1 MDTAPD
7 HTYLPNYFSPK
18 RRFANILTLITMKN
32 IIYLLCLMIS
42 IPVSAQIAKCQ
53 SSKTIKC
60 LYKKP
65 KQAKKYERFQDAFS
79 EWIADHPLKK
89 DDVLKYHTGAIKYI
103 APNDVYDAVFDY
115 EIGPLDLH
123 QCADAAMYL
132 WASYNYS
139 NGPEFYERLVFNG
152 ADGTEYNYLG
162 YLETSGKEDNC
173 KTFRRW
179 LDLVWTYANT
189 WSISEYNLV
198 SVPIWDIQ
206 PGDVLIVGGFPGHAV
221 SVVDV
226 LLDSETG
233 HKYFMLAQSFMP
245 AQENHILKN
254 PATGDVWYQIEA
266 YMTHVRTPQYTFH
279 INDLKRWRN
288 R

>member
-1 MDTAPD
+1 MC
-7 HTYLPNYFSPK
+7 LVVSN
-18 RRFANILTLITMKN
+18 TMH
-32 IIYLLCLMIS
+32 
-42 IPVSAQIAKCQ
+42 AQIGKCNQ
-53 SSKTIKC
+53 KKSIEC

-65 KQAKKYERFQDAFS
+65 KEAKGYERYQDAFS
-79 EWIADHPLKK
+79 EWLVAHPLKK
-89 DDVLKYHTGAIKYI
+89 DDVLRYHNGQIKYNG
-103 APNDVYDAVFDY
+103 PNNVYDAVFDY
-115 EIGPLDLH
+115 DIGPLDLH

-139 NGPEFYERLVFNG
+139 NGPEFYNRLYFNG
-152 ADGTEYNYLG
+152 ADGTEYNYLE
-162 YLETSGKEDNC
+162 YLGSTGKEDNC
-173 KTFRRW
+173 KTFRKW

-189 WSISEYNLV
+189 WSISEYNLT

-206 PGDVLIVGGFPGHAV
+206 PGDIFIIGGFPGHAV

-226 LLDSETG
+226 LHNEETG

-245 AQENHILKN
+245 AQDNHILKN
-254 PATGDVWYQIEA
+254 PETGTVWYEIKS
-266 YMTHVRTPQYTFH
+266 YMTNINTPQYTFH